1 MGAECSNLREYVFG
15 YEPQDIPRRLVR
27 SEQRLTVNVS
37 SNPAAAPGGAHTD
50 LALVERCRAGVPG
63 AFEELYRLHSPRL
76 FGLACR
82 MVGRTDAE
90 DLLQDIFLT
99 AHRKLGLY
107 KGESS
112 LGTWLYRLA
121 TNLCLDFIR
130 SRANRT
136 AQATESYDAEHVP
149 TPVGARGPILG
160 VLDRLDLERAIAE
173 LPDGCREVFV
183 LYDVEG
189 FEHREVGA
197 MLGISDGTSKSQLH
211 KARLRLRERLARRSS
226 GGAQ

>member
-1 MGAECSNLREYVFG
+1 MA
-15 YEPQDIPRRLVR
+15 P
-27 SEQRLTVNVS
+27 
-37 SNPAAAPGGAHTD
+37 SNPLNTSAAPHADMD
-50 LALVERCRAGVPG
+50 LADRCRSGVPG

-107 KGESS
+107 KGDSS
-112 LGTWLYRLA
+112 LGTWLFRLA
-121 TNLCLDFIR
+121 TNLCLDFLR
-130 SRANRT
+130 SRANRS
-136 AQATESYDAEHVP
+136 AQVTDSYDAEDAP
-149 TPVGARGPILG
+149 TPVGGRGPILG
-160 VLDRLDLERAIAE
+160 VVDRFDLERAIAT

-211 KARLRLRERLARRSS
+211 KARLRLRDALTTSR
-226 GGAQ
+226 GGSR

>member
-1 MGAECSNLREYVFG
+1 MA
-15 YEPQDIPRRLVR
+15 P
-27 SEQRLTVNVS
+27 
-37 SNPAAAPGGAHTD
+37 SNPLNTSAAPHTD
-50 LALVERCRAGVPG
+50 MALADRCRSGVPG

-107 KGESS
+107 KGDSS
-112 LGTWLYRLA
+112 LGTWLFRLA
-121 TNLCLDFIR
+121 TNLCLDFLR
-130 SRANRT
+130 SRANRS
-136 AQATESYDAEHVP
+136 AQVTDSYDAEDA
-149 TPVGARGPILG
+149 TMPVGGRGPILG
-160 VLDRLDLERAIAE
+160 VVDRLDLERALAE
-173 LPDGCREVFV
+173 LTDGCREVFV

-211 KARLRLRERLARRSS
+211 KARLRLREYLSTSR
-226 GGAQ
+226 GGSR